1 MHEALRDFVHLGFCA
16 RQNPAQSPG
25 RCLQFYTQTSGFL
38 TEKVLVFNGK
48 IFDKRSGN

>member
-1 MHEALRDFVHLGFCA
+1 VL
-16 RQNPAQSPG
+16 QNPPLRQAAK